1 MGTSVDIVIGTGW
14 LIVPIIS
21 DMITGAVSTLAIEFM
36 AEVPV
41 GNACNTWGVVGDVA
55 IVTEPVV
62 GIG

>member
-14 LIVPIIS
+14 FIIS